1 MVNELDK
8 ILDSNPEVA
17 TDSLDLDT
25 LSVAGARYVTHQRL
39 KIKDGLFHKHMDNSI
54 ETLKGHEVKVVI
66 VRMAQSPSR
75 MYYPASFD
83 PTQYTKPTCWSSDS
97 RVPDPEV
104 TKPLSSSCN
113 QCPYSVRNSVISNGT
128 SCKISWL
135 IAVVIK
141 DDVEAGVFQF
151 VVPSNSCWQKES
163 FGKWGL
169 KAYVSMLATN
179 NVNASRLITKL
190 HLDPMVAYPKVLFS
204 PSSAVDSEYVE
215 ILKNLGESKE
225 ALNAVQLNV
234 VPKLPDAESFG
245 FSSEDTMQTDRKTE
259 ANAIVEK
266 WSHFKEK

>member
-1 MVNELDK
+1 
-8 ILDSNPEVA
+8 
-17 TDSLDLDT
+17 
-25 LSVAGARYVTHQRL
+25 
-39 KIKDGLFHKHMDNSI
+39 MDNSI
-54 ETLKGHEVKVVI
+54 KTLKGHEAKVVI

-83 PTQYTKPTCWSSDS
+83 STQYTKPTCWSSDS

-104 TKPLSSSCN
+104 AKPLSSSCN

-234 VPKLPDAESFG
+234 VPKLPNAESFG

-259 ANAIVEK
+259 ANAIVKK
-266 WSHFKEK
+266 WSHLKEK

>member
-83 PTQYTKPTCWSSDS
+83 STQYTKPTCWSSDS

-104 TKPLSSSCN
+104 AKPLSSS
-113 QCPYSVRNSVISNGT
+113 SFFNS
-128 SCKISWL
+128 
-135 IAVVIK
+135 
-141 DDVEAGVFQF
+141 
-151 VVPSNSCWQKES
+151 
-163 FGKWGL
+163 
-169 KAYVSMLATN
+169 
-179 NVNASRLITKL
+179 
-190 HLDPMVAYPKVLFS
+190 
-204 PSSAVDSEYVE
+204 
-215 ILKNLGESKE
+215 LG
-225 ALNAVQLNV
+225 
-234 VPKLPDAESFG
+234 P
-245 FSSEDTMQTDRKTE
+245 
-259 ANAIVEK
+259 IV
-266 WSHFKEK
+266 

>member
-234 VPKLPDAESFG
+234 VPKLPNAESFG

-259 ANAIVEK
+259 ANAIVKK
-266 WSHFKEK
+266 WSHLKEK

>member
-83 PTQYTKPTCWSSDS
+83 STQYTKPTCWSSDS

-234 VPKLPDAESFG
+234 VPKLPNAESFG

-259 ANAIVEK
+259 ANAIVKK
-266 WSHFKEK
+266 WSHLKEK

>member
-8 ILDSNPEVA
+8 ILISNPEVA

-25 LSVAGARYVTHQRL
+25 LSVAGARYATNQRL
-39 KIKDGLFHKHMDNSI
+39 KIKDGLFHKQMNNSV
-54 ETLKGHEVKVVI
+54 ETLNGHEVKVVI
-66 VRMAQSPSR
+66 VRMAQTPSR

-83 PTQYTKPTCWSSDS
+83 STQYTKPTCWSSDS

-104 TKPLSSSCN
+104 AKPLSSSCN

-128 SCKISWL
+128 SCKISWR
-135 IAVVIK
+135 IAVVVK
-141 DDVEAGVFQF
+141 DDVESGVFQF

-169 KAYVSMLATN
+169 KAYVNMLATN

-190 HLDPMVAYPKVLFS
+190 HLDPTAAYPKVLFS

-215 ILKNLGESKE
+215 ILKTLGESKE

>member
-1 MVNELDK
+1 
-8 ILDSNPEVA
+8 
-17 TDSLDLDT
+17 
-25 LSVAGARYVTHQRL
+25 
-39 KIKDGLFHKHMDNSI
+39 
-54 ETLKGHEVKVVI
+54 
-66 VRMAQSPSR
+66 

-234 VPKLPDAESFG
+234 VPKLPNAESFG

-259 ANAIVEK
+259 ANAIVKK
-266 WSHFKEK
+266 WSHLKEK

>member
-1 MVNELDK
+1 
-8 ILDSNPEVA
+8 
-17 TDSLDLDT
+17 
-25 LSVAGARYVTHQRL
+25 
-39 KIKDGLFHKHMDNSI
+39 MDNSI

-66 VRMAQSPSR
+66 VRIAQSPSR

-83 PTQYTKPTCWSSDS
+83 STQYTKPTCWSSDS

-104 TKPLSSSCN
+104 AKPLSSSCN

-234 VPKLPDAESFG
+234 VPKLPNAESFG

-259 ANAIVEK
+259 ANAIVKK
-266 WSHFKEK
+266 WSHLKEK

>member
-1 MVNELDK
+1 
-8 ILDSNPEVA
+8 
-17 TDSLDLDT
+17 
-25 LSVAGARYVTHQRL
+25 
-39 KIKDGLFHKHMDNSI
+39 
-54 ETLKGHEVKVVI
+54 
-66 VRMAQSPSR
+66 MAQSPSR

-204 PSSAVDSEYVE
+204 PSSAVDSEYIE
-215 ILKNLGESKE
+215 PLKILGESKE

-234 VPKLPDAESFG
+234 VPKLPNAESFG

-259 ANAIVEK
+259 ANAIVKK
-266 WSHFKEK
+266 WSHLKEK

>member
-8 ILDSNPEVA
+8 IIESNPEIA
-17 TDSLDLDT
+17 SDSLDLDT
-25 LSVAGARYVTHQRL
+25 LSVAGARYATNQRL
-39 KIKDGLFHKHMDNSI
+39 KIKDGLFHKQKDNSV
-54 ETLKGHEVKVVI
+54 ETLNGHEVKVVI
-66 VRMAQSPSR
+66 VRMAQAPSR

-83 PTQYTKPTCWSSDS
+83 STQYTKPTCWSSDS

-104 TKPLSSSCN
+104 AKPLSSSCN

-128 SCKISWL
+128 SCKISWR
-135 IAVVIK
+135 IAVVVK
-141 DDVEAGVFQF
+141 DDVESGVFQF

-169 KAYVSMLATN
+169 KAYVNMLATN

-190 HLDPMVAYPKVLFS
+190 HLDPTAAYPKVLFS

-215 ILKNLGESKE
+215 ILKTLGESKE

-266 WSHFKEK
+266 WSHLKEK

>member
-1 MVNELDK
+1 
-8 ILDSNPEVA
+8 
-17 TDSLDLDT
+17 
-25 LSVAGARYVTHQRL
+25 
-39 KIKDGLFHKHMDNSI
+39 
-54 ETLKGHEVKVVI
+54 
-66 VRMAQSPSR
+66 

-83 PTQYTKPTCWSSDS
+83 STQYTKPTCWSSDS

-104 TKPLSSSCN
+104 AKPLSSSCN

-234 VPKLPDAESFG
+234 VPKLPNAESFG

-259 ANAIVEK
+259 ANAIVKK
-266 WSHFKEK
+266 WSHLKEK